1 MTPTDKIIKEGIT
14 RLGYVMIACN
24 IGGLLIY
31 KLLLKDY
38 YFELYPYLVLFM
50 FAISAIVVSVT
61 AKAMEGDNATFVNIA
76 MVTSM
81 LKLLLLAFVF
91 LMYAWLVKTQLIS
104 FFISLIVLYVVFTV
118 FETAFRAK
126 LNNRHQNELNQK

>member
-24 IGGLLIY
+24 VIGMLVF
-31 KLLLKDY
+31 KLLLKPY

-50 FAISAIVVSVT
+50 FVISSVVVSVT

-91 LMYAWLVKTQLIS
+91 LMYAWLVKTQIIS
-104 FFISLIVLYVVFTV
+104 FFVSLIVLYGVFTV